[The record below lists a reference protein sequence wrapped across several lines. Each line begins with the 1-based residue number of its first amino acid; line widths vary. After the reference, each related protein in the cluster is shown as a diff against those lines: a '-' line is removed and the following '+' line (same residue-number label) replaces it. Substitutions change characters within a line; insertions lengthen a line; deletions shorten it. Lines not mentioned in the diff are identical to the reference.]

1 MNNMKL
7 KFNIKKIKKFINPIR
22 CLLSN
27 GVKNKKFLTIVI
39 SCLLILF
46 IGLSVFFYQVETP
59 LSKDTEERIFVVE
72 KGQGSEKIAENL
84 KSEGLIRSKWLFFY
98 YIWFR
103 GKSTKLQAGGYSLSS
118 SMSISEIAKKILE
131 GDVIK
136 NWVKATIP
144 EGWSNKKIEERLFAL
159 GLIKPGEKLPQ
170 KEEGYLFPDTY
181 YFYKETTIEGIIK
194 KMRDNFDR
202 KVDEKLRKEIEK
214 QNRTLYDILI
224 MASILEKEVITDED
238 RAIVAGIFW
247 KRLEINYPLQSCA
260 TIAYVLGVDKWRYSI
275 EDTRVK
281 SPYNTYTNIGLPP
294 TPINNPGLSAIK
306 GAIYPKETDY
316 NFFLTD
322 PETGNT
328 IFSKTLEE
336 HNANKRKYF

>member
-1 MNNMKL
+1 MKL

-27 GVKNKKFLTIVI
+27 GVKNKKFLTVIV
-39 SCLLILF
+39 SCLL
-46 IGLSVFFYQVETP
+46 VFFIALFVFAYQVKTP
-59 LSKDTEERIFVVE
+59 LSKDAEERIFVIE
-72 KGQGSEKIAENL
+72 KGQGLEKIAENL
-84 KSEGLIRSKWLFFY
+84 KNQGLIRNKWVFFY

-103 GKSTKLQAGGYSLSS
+103 GKSTKLQAGGYNLGL
-118 SMSISEIAKKILE
+118 SMSISEIAKKILY

-136 NWVKATIP
+136 DWVKITIP

-159 GLIKPGEKLPQ
+159 GLIKAEEKLP
-170 KEEGYLFPDTY
+170 KEEEGYLFPDTY
-181 YFYKETTIEGIIK
+181 YFDKEATIEEIIK

-202 KVDEKLRKEIEK
+202 KVDEKLKKEIEK
-214 QNRTLYDILI
+214 QDKNLYDILI

-247 KRLEINYPLQSCA
+247 KRLETNYPLQSCA
-260 TIAYVLGVDKWRYSI
+260 TIAYVLGIDKWRYSI
-275 EDTRVK
+275 EDTRIK

-306 GAIYPKETDY
+306 AAIYPKETDY
-316 NFFLTD
+316 YFFLTD
-322 PETGNT
+322 PKTGNT
-328 IFSKTLEE
+328 IFSKTLDE

>member
-1 MNNMKL
+1 MKL

-39 SCLLILF
+39 SCLL
-46 IGLSVFFYQVETP
+46 VFFICLLVFLCYVQAP
-59 LSKDTEERIFVVE
+59 LSKNVEERIFVVE

-159 GLIKPGEKLPQ
+159 GLIEPGEKLPQ

-306 GAIYPKETDY
+306 GAIYPKKTDY

-328 IFSKTLEE
+328 IFSKTFEE
-336 HNANKRKYF
+336 HNQNKAKYFE

>member
-1 MNNMKL
+1 ML
-7 KFNIKKIKKFINPIR
+7 VFFI
-22 CLLSN
+22 CLL
-27 GVKNKKFLTIVI
+27 
-39 SCLLILF
+39 
-46 IGLSVFFYQVETP
+46 VFFCYVQIP
-59 LSKDTEERIFVVE
+59 LSKDTEEKIFVVE
-72 KGQGSEKIAENL
+72 KGQGLEKIAENL
-84 KSEGLIRSKWLFFY
+84 KEEGLINNKWVFFY

-103 GKSTKLQAGGYSLSS
+103 GKSTKLQAGGYSLSP
-118 SMSISEIAKKILE
+118 SMSISEIAKKILK

-136 NWVKATIP
+136 DWVKVTIP
-144 EGWSNKKIEERLFAL
+144 EGWSNKKIEERLITL
-159 GLIKPGEKLPQ
+159 GLIKSEEKLPK

-181 YFYKETTIEGIIK
+181 YFDKEVTIEEMVE

-202 KVDEKLRKEIEK
+202 KVDEKLKKEIEK
-214 QNRTLYDILI
+214 QDKTLYDILI

-238 RAIVAGIFW
+238 RAIAAGIFW

-260 TIAYVLGVDKWRYSI
+260 TIAYILGVDKWRYSI
-275 EDTRVK
+275 EETRIQ

-306 GAIYPKETDY
+306 GAIYSKETDY

>member
-1 MNNMKL
+1 M
-7 KFNIKKIKKFINPIR
+7 KKIFKSELKEFFK
-22 CLLSN
+22 S
-27 GVKNKKFLTIVI
+27 KKFLTIVI
-39 SCLLILF
+39 SCLL
-46 IGLSVFFYQVETP
+46 VFFICLLVFLCYVQAP
-59 LSKDTEERIFVVE
+59 LSKNVEERIFVVE

-103 GKSTKLQAGGYSLSS
+103 GKSTKLQAGGYSLSP
-118 SMSISEIAKKILE
+118 SMSISEIAKKILY

-136 NWVKATIP
+136 NWVKITIP

-159 GLIKPGEKLPQ
+159 GLIKAGEKLPQ
-170 KEEGYLFPDTY
+170 EEEGYLFPDTY
-181 YFYKETTIEGIIK
+181 YFYKETTIEGIVK

-238 RAIVAGIFW
+238 RAIVSGIFW

-260 TIAYVLGVDKWRYSI
+260 TIAYILGVDKWRYSI
-275 EDTRVK
+275 EDTRIK
-281 SPYNTYTNIGLPP
+281 SLYNTYTNIGLPP

-306 GAIYPKETDY
+306 GAIYPKKTDY

-328 IFSKTLEE
+328 IFSKTFEE
-336 HNANKRKYF
+336 HNQNKAKYFE